1 MRKILILLVSLM
13 FTVGVFAQQ
22 PAAPKKE
29 EPKKEQ
35 AEPKKEK
42 KEEQKKEH
50 KKEEKKKKRKNN
62 VFSDSGWRT
71 QPLLPKFFPKLVK
84 KFLIV

>member
-29 EPKKEQ
+29 EPKKE
-35 AEPKKEK
+35 K
-42 KEEQKKEH
+42 KEEHQHKDHHKEH
-50 KKEEKKKKRKNN
+50 KKEEKKK
-62 VFSDSGWRT
+62 
-71 QPLLPKFFPKLVK
+71 
-84 KFLIV
+84 

>member
-29 EPKKEQ
+29 EPKKGQ
-35 AEPKKEK
+35 VEPKKEK
-42 KEEQKKEH
+42 KEEHKKEH
-50 KKEEKKKKRKNN
+50 KKEEKKK
-62 VFSDSGWRT
+62 
-71 QPLLPKFFPKLVK
+71 
-84 KFLIV
+84 

>member
-42 KEEQKKEH
+42 KEEHKEH
-50 KKEEKKKKRKNN
+50 KKEEKKK
-62 VFSDSGWRT
+62 
-71 QPLLPKFFPKLVK
+71 
-84 KFLIV
+84 

>member
-29 EPKKEQ
+29 EPKK
-35 AEPKKEK
+35 
-42 KEEQKKEH
+42 
-50 KKEEKKKKRKNN
+50 R
-62 VFSDSGWRT
+62 RT
-71 QPLLPKFFPKLVK
+71 HERT
-84 KFLIV
+84 